1 MGSANLRPIKPRS
14 ISEQRKQGYNDWLDI
29 NLNLA
34 AIWEWF
40 PLFTMI
46 PGLGH
51 SELMI
56 KFTQINDS
64 SSRLIVRHLIRFNL
78 PTKKWHPVLT
88 LKELA
93 LQPSQ
98 PQLDMQLRVSAT
110 PGNFCHSASFCDHVA
125 SLVSFHVLHTKSL
138 GPSLYHGSTNPS
150 SRTKLGPVYKRPQ
163 PQRCDKKGRDPNNH
177 YMMTWWSW
185 CFYATL
191 KKIDKSIEHY
201 LSKMLLFYLSRDCN
215 YISPAIKPFWDN
227 KKWPNSIRHSSDIAV
242 RSLYSNLSDKHGDDR
257 RDVSPRDFFLTWD
270 IPSGNLLYSYWK
282 WPSRNSGWLPIIAM
296 VIFFPSF
303 LLTFTRG

>member
-138 GPSLYHGSTNPS
+138 DPPYITGQ
-150 SRTKLGPVYKRPQ
+150 RTRALGRSWVPYIKDHSHSDVT
-163 PQRCDKKGRDPNNH
+163 KKDVILTTI
-177 YMMTWWSW
+177 TWWHDDHDA
-185 CFYATL
+185 FTL
-191 KKIDKSIEHY
+191 PLK
-201 LSKMLLFYLSRDCN
+201 R
-215 YISPAIKPFWDN
+215 
-227 KKWPNSIRHSSDIAV
+227 
-242 RSLYSNLSDKHGDDR
+242 
-257 RDVSPRDFFLTWD
+257 
-270 IPSGNLLYSYWK
+270 
-282 WPSRNSGWLPIIAM
+282 
-296 VIFFPSF
+296 
-303 LLTFTRG
+303 